1 MTFDLIH
8 LFFRINNNL
17 FSQNG
22 DMEKYSTVRNLILPL
37 IEKYQ
42 LLKSGKLTTS
52 ELKKLRIDIID
63 TIDLGNK

>member
-1 MTFDLIH
+1 
-8 LFFRINNNL
+8 
-17 FSQNG
+17 
-22 DMEKYSTVRNLILPL
+22 MEKYSTVRNLILPL

>member
-1 MTFDLIH
+1 MTFDLTH